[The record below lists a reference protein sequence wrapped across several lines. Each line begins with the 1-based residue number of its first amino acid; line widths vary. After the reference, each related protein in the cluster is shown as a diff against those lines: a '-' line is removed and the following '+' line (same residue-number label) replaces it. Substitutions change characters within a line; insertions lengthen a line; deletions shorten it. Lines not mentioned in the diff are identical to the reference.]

1 MAKLAVDQFAAA
13 RRVYRLAL
21 DLIYAADVGVGW
33 VHAVGT
39 ADRVSGVVRY

>member
-1 MAKLAVDQFAAA
+1 MAKLAVSPYAAA

-21 DLIYAADVGVGW
+21 DLTCAADEGVGL
-33 VHAVGT
+33 VDEVGT